1 MVLRVDILAAKK
13 AADVSL
19 VGLEARSRGEHRSIL
34 DSALED
40 GISIS
45 LIHSAL

>member
-19 VGLEARSRGEHRSIL
+19 VGLEAG
-34 DSALED
+34 LEVSTEVYR
-40 GISIS
+40 IQ
-45 LIHSAL
+45 L